1 MHLFAQMLVNLK
13 NRQNIQRQLLSATEK
28 AEAASK
34 AKSEFLANMSHEL
47 RTPLNSVIGFT
58 DLLRTTPLNE
68 TQRNFVEN
76 ANSSGH
82 TLLGLINDILDFSKI
97 GAGMLDIEPIKTD
110 LITLLQNSINAIK
123 PSAEKK
129 NIQLLLSIDPY
140 MPRFADIDPIRLK
153 QVLANLLSN
162 GVKFTEKGE
171 VELKVRFNPLENKKG
186 RLSFS
191 IRDTGIGI
199 NDEEKN
205 KLFKAFSQAD
215 SSTTRKYGG
224 TGLGLILSDLITDK
238 MGSKIQF
245 ISTPN
250 IGTTFFFDIVTTVH
264 EDGDYLL
271 QQNSDTFPPE
281 TWRLSVAETL
291 DQERMDPK
299 IRILIADDV
308 KLNLVLVK
316 AVLMRNIEQVE
327 VFEASNGSEA
337 VDLYKQHPIDL
348 IVMDVMMPECDGLE
362 ATRQIR
368 EIESG
373 TGNHTPIIALTAGA
387 LKEEREKCFAAGM
400 DDFLAKPVDPEMT
413 MAVIRRYLRF

>member
-1 MHLFAQMLVNLK
+1 
-13 NRQNIQRQLLSATEK
+13 
-28 AEAASK
+28 
-34 AKSEFLANMSHEL
+34 
-47 RTPLNSVIGFT
+47 TPLNSVIGFT

-82 TLLGLINDILDFSKI
+82 TLLGIINDILDFSKI
-97 GAGMLDIEPIKTD
+97 GAGMLDIEPVKTD

-129 NIQLLLSIDPY
+129 NIQLLLSIDPD

-250 IGTTFFFDIVTTVH
+250 IGTTFFFDIITTVH
-264 EDGDYLL
+264 EDGDYLF

-281 TWRLSVAETL
+281 TRRLSVAETRRLSEAETL
-291 DQERMDPK
+291 DQEGMDPK

-308 KLNLVLVK
+308 KLNLVIVK
-316 AVLMRNIEQVE
+316 AVLTRNIEQVE

-413 MAVIRRYLRF
+413 MAVIKRYLRL

>member
-1 MHLFAQMLVNLK
+1 
-13 NRQNIQRQLLSATEK
+13 
-28 AEAASK
+28 
-34 AKSEFLANMSHEL
+34 
-47 RTPLNSVIGFT
+47 
-58 DLLRTTPLNE
+58 
-68 TQRNFVEN
+68 
-76 ANSSGH
+76 
-82 TLLGLINDILDFSKI
+82 
-97 GAGMLDIEPIKTD
+97 MLDIEPVKTD

-238 MGSKIQF
+238 MGSTIQF

-250 IGTTFFFDIVTTVH
+250 IGTTFFFDIITTVH

-281 TWRLSVAETL
+281 TCRLSEAETRRLSVAETCRLSEAETRRLSEAETWRLSVAETL
-291 DQERMDPK
+291 AVERS
-299 IRILIADDV
+299 
-308 KLNLVLVK
+308 
-316 AVLMRNIEQVE
+316 RNP
-327 VFEASNGSEA
+327 G
-337 VDLYKQHPIDL
+337 
-348 IVMDVMMPECDGLE
+348 G
-362 ATRQIR
+362 
-368 EIESG
+368 
-373 TGNHTPIIALTAGA
+373 
-387 LKEEREKCFAAGM
+387 
-400 DDFLAKPVDPEMT
+400 
-413 MAVIRRYLRF
+413 

>member
-1 MHLFAQMLVNLK
+1 
-13 NRQNIQRQLLSATEK
+13 
-28 AEAASK
+28 
-34 AKSEFLANMSHEL
+34 
-47 RTPLNSVIGFT
+47 
-58 DLLRTTPLNE
+58 
-68 TQRNFVEN
+68 
-76 ANSSGH
+76 
-82 TLLGLINDILDFSKI
+82 
-97 GAGMLDIEPIKTD
+97 MLDIEPIKTD

-129 NIQLLLSIDPY
+129 NIQLLLSIDPD

-250 IGTTFFFDIVTTVH
+250 IGTTFFFDIITTVH

-281 TWRLSVAETL
+281 TWRLSEAETRRLSVAETRRLSEAETRRLSEAETRRLSEAETWRLSEAETLAVERSRNL

-308 KLNLVLVK
+308 KLNLVIVK
-316 AVLMRNIEQVE
+316 AVLTRNIEQVE

-413 MAVIRRYLRF
+413 MAVIKRYLRL